1 MRTSAIIRVF
11 VYAFIAMVLTGVLI
25 CGIGGNHSLN
35 FLSFSIFDGNGTSY
49 NDKDYTVGGGTVS
62 PSDVSDLQIDW
73 TSGTVKVVPYSGDSI
88 IIEEDSD
95 TSLDSDYQ
103 MRYKV
108 DDGVLNIKFAKSK
121 VKLKGIFK
129 NMSKELTVK
138 VPEKFMFDEVEID
151 SVSAQIMMDQIN
163 CGSTDCSTVSGNIVL
178 EKVSTNQF
186 DGETVSGKMDCKGGS
201 MDDVT
206 METVSGKIEM
216 AFQTMPS
223 EMDLESVSGDITL
236 GFPENKGFQVD
247 YDKVSGDFD
256 CQFNVT
262 INKSMAT
269 YKNGSCKIDMET
281 VSGDMN
287 ILAI

>member
-1 MRTSAIIRVF
+1 MRTSAIIRIF

-25 CGIGGNHSLN
+25 WGIGGNHNLN
-35 FLSFSIFDGNGTSY
+35 FLSFNLFGGNGTSY

-73 TSGTVKVVPYSGDSI
+73 TSGAVNVVPYSGDSI

-121 VKLKGIFK
+121 VKLQGIFK

-151 SVSAQIMMDQIN
+151 SVSAQIIMNQIN
-163 CGSTDCSTVSGNIVL
+163 CGSTDVSTVSGNIVL
-178 EKVSTNQF
+178 EKLSTNQF

-223 EMDLESVSGDITL
+223 EMDLESVSGSITL
-236 GFPENKGFQVD
+236 GFPKNKGFQVD